1 MRNILKYHFTALLLA
16 FVVSL
21 GSIIFLTQTVLKIE
35 NPKVKTISNTKTG
48 IDSYTYSLKDGVNAE
63 HNLYLSLREKNGV
76 TLLGSSEL
84 TSKSEYIPHI
94 FATNNLNLRV
104 SSFGHAYIQSY
115 AMYAALL
122 GYRNE
127 VKNANICII
136 VSPGWFDTDGTNI
149 EAFLEFA
156 TPNLL
161 ERIIKDEG
169 ITLAEKKGIGNYLHR
184 NKYLIASPGRRINY
198 FINLFEYHGFP
209 ILNDYFR
216 NRKSEFATIQYPKSN
231 ISLPSQKTI
240 DVNWEKKFSELE
252 EQFANNVH
260 SNKMFINDEYYEEY
274 LKKDYKHAE
283 FSVLKSDNQEL
294 NDLYLLVDYLKKNGA
309 NVSIII
315 QNLNP
320 YHYEKLERFNPI
332 LTKMTNYLDKNDVPY
347 LNMFTA
353 DSKDY
358 VPGTLDDIMH
368 TGHLGWMK
376 INKFL
381 VDTYGENK

>member
-1 MRNILKYHFTALLLA
+1 MRNLLKYHITALLLA

-63 HNLYLSLREKNGV
+63 HNLYLSLREKKGV

-104 SSFGHAYIQSY
+104 SSFGHAYFQSY
-115 AMYAALL
+115 AMYSALL

-169 ITLAEKKGIGNYLHR
+169 ITLAEKQE
-184 NKYLIASPGRRINY
+184 IAI
-198 FINLFEYHGFP
+198 
-209 ILNDYFR
+209 
-216 NRKSEFATIQYPKSN
+216 
-231 ISLPSQKTI
+231 ISQ
-240 DVNWEKKFSELE
+240 
-252 EQFANNVH
+252 
-260 SNKMFINDEYYEEY
+260 
-274 LKKDYKHAE
+274 
-283 FSVLKSDNQEL
+283 
-294 NDLYLLVDYLKKNGA
+294 
-309 NVSIII
+309 
-315 QNLNP
+315 
-320 YHYEKLERFNPI
+320 
-332 LTKMTNYLDKNDVPY
+332 
-347 LNMFTA
+347 
-353 DSKDY
+353 
-358 VPGTLDDIMH
+358 
-368 TGHLGWMK
+368 
-376 INKFL
+376 
-381 VDTYGENK
+381 

>member
-35 NPKVKTISNTKTG
+35 NPKVKTISNTETG

-63 HNLYLSLREKNGV
+63 HNLFLSLREKKGV

-122 GYRNE
+122 GYRSE

-161 ERIIKDEG
+161 ERIIKDDG
-169 ITLAEKKGIGNYLHR
+169 ITLAEKQGIGNYLHR

-216 NRKSEFATIQYPKSN
+216 NRKSEFATIQYPESN
-231 ISLPSQKTI
+231 ITLPSQKTI

-274 LKKDYKHAE
+274 LKKDYRHAE

-320 YHYEKLERFNPI
+320 YHYQKLERFNPI

-381 VDTYGENK
+381 VDTYGEKK

>member
-63 HNLYLSLREKNGV
+63 HNLFLSLREKKGV

-94 FATNNLNLRV
+94 FVTNNLNLRV

-216 NRKSEFATIQYPKSN
+216 NRKSEFATIQYPESN
-231 ISLPSQKTI
+231 ITLPSQKTVN
-240 DVNWEKKFSELE
+240 VNWEKKFSELE

-381 VDTYGENK
+381 VDTYGEKK

>member
-16 FVVSL
+16 CVVSIVT
-21 GSIIFLTQTVLKIE
+21 IIFLTQTVLRIE
-35 NPKVKTISNTKTG
+35 NPRAKTISTTKTG
-48 IDSYTYSLKDGVNAE
+48 LDAYTYTLKDGVNAE
-63 HNLYLSLREKNGV
+63 HNLYLSLQEKKGV

-94 FATNNLNLRV
+94 YATNNLNLRV
-104 SSFGHAYIQSY
+104 NSFGHAYIQSY
-115 AMYAALL
+115 AMYSALL
-122 GYRNE
+122 GFRNE

-198 FINLFEYHGFP
+198 FINLFEYQDFP
-209 ILNDYFR
+209 IINDYFK
-216 NRKSEFATIQYPKSN
+216 NRKSEFATLKYRDLT
-231 ISLPSQKTI
+231 ISTPPQKTI
-240 DVNWEKKFSELE
+240 DVNWVKKYNELE
-252 EQFANNVH
+252 IEFANNVH
-260 SNKMFINDEYYEEY
+260 SNKMFINDEYFEEF
-274 LKKDYKHAE
+274 LKKDYKPAE
-283 FSVLKSDNQEL
+283 FSVLKTDNQEL
-294 NDLYLLVDYLKKNGA
+294 KDLILLVDYLKKNGA

-320 YHYEKLERFNPI
+320 YHYQKLERFNPI

-381 VDTYGENK
+381 VDTYGEKK

>member
-1 MRNILKYHFTALLLA
+1 LRNILKYHFTALLFA

-35 NPKVKTISNTKTG
+35 NPKVETISNTKTG

-63 HNLYLSLREKNGV
+63 HNLYLSLREKKGV

-115 AMYAALL
+115 AMYSALL
-122 GYRNE
+122 AYRNE

-161 ERIIKDEG
+161 ERIIKDQG
-169 ITLAEKKGIGNYLHR
+169 VTLAEKQEIGNYLHR

-198 FINLFEYHGFP
+198 FINLFEYQDFP

-216 NRKSEFATIQYPKSN
+216 NRKSEFATIQYPESN
-231 ISLPSQKTI
+231 ISIPSRKTI
-240 DVNWEKKFSELE
+240 DVNWEKKFNELK

-294 NDLYLLVDYLKKNGA
+294 KDLYLFVDYLKKNGA

-358 VPGTLDDIMH
+358 IPGTLDDIMH

-381 VDTYGENK
+381 VDTYGEKK

>member
-63 HNLYLSLREKNGV
+63 HNLYLSLREKKGV

-198 FINLFEYHGFP
+198 FVNLFEYHGFP

-216 NRKSEFATIQYPKSN
+216 NRKSEFATIQYPESN
-231 ISLPSQKTI
+231 ISLPSQKTVN
-240 DVNWEKKFSELE
+240 VNWEKKFSELE

-347 LNMFTA
+347 LNMFTV

-381 VDTYGENK
+381 VDTYGEKK

>member
-63 HNLYLSLREKNGV
+63 HNLYLSLREKKGV

-161 ERIIKDEG
+161 ERIIKDDG

-231 ISLPSQKTI
+231 ISLPSQKTVN
-240 DVNWEKKFSELE
+240 VNWEKKFSELE

-381 VDTYGENK
+381 VDTYGEKK

>member
-1 MRNILKYHFTALLLA
+1 LRNILKYHFTALLFA

-63 HNLYLSLREKNGV
+63 HNLYLSLREKKGV

-104 SSFGHAYIQSY
+104 NSFGHAYIQSY
-115 AMYAALL
+115 AMYSALL
-122 GYRNE
+122 AYRNE

-161 ERIIKDEG
+161 ERIIKDQG
-169 ITLAEKKGIGNYLHR
+169 VTLAEKQEIGNYLHR

-198 FINLFEYHGFP
+198 FINLFEYQDFP

-216 NRKSEFATIQYPKSN
+216 NRKSEFATIQYPESN
-231 ISLPSQKTI
+231 ISIPSRKTI
-240 DVNWEKKFSELE
+240 DVNWEKKFNELK

-294 NDLYLLVDYLKKNGA
+294 KDLYLFVDYLKKNGA

-358 VPGTLDDIMH
+358 IPGTLDDIMH

-381 VDTYGENK
+381 VDTYGEKK

>member
-1 MRNILKYHFTALLLA
+1 MRNILKYHFTALLFA

-35 NPKVKTISNTKTG
+35 NPKVETISNTKTG

-63 HNLYLSLREKNGV
+63 HNLYLSLREKKGV

-115 AMYAALL
+115 AMYSALL
-122 GYRNE
+122 AYRNE

-161 ERIIKDEG
+161 ERIIKDQG
-169 ITLAEKKGIGNYLHR
+169 VTLAEKQEIGNYLHR

-198 FINLFEYHGFP
+198 FINLFEYQDFP

-216 NRKSEFATIQYPKSN
+216 NRKSEFATIQYPESN
-231 ISLPSQKTI
+231 ISIPSRKTI
-240 DVNWEKKFSELE
+240 DVNWEKKFNELK

-294 NDLYLLVDYLKKNGA
+294 KDLYLFVDYLKKNGA

-358 VPGTLDDIMH
+358 IPGTLDDIMH

-381 VDTYGENK
+381 VDTYGEKK